1 MLSFAAAASAP
12 LRTMSQNVSPGAAW
26 VITAT
31 FMRGV
36 VAWPAAGCAAA
47 PAAAGGWVGC
57 DGATPALHAIAATAR
72 PPAIATHR
80 ARLPDVNTVD
90 VPVMSVAFLPVD
102 AFSA

>member
-47 PAAAGGWVGC
+47 CPAAAGGWVGC
-57 DGATPALHAIAATAR
+57 DGAPPALHAIAATAR
-72 PPAIATHR
+72 PLASATYR
-80 ARLPDVNTVD
+80 ARPPDLNTVV
-90 VPVMSVAFLPVD
+90 VPVMSVAFLPI
-102 AFSA
+102 A